1 MKRPGFIKTIRTPIV
16 KVSKGSQVIKFYD
29 EDLYKDFLK
38 TKNGNWT
45 SKYYK
50 GLGTSSSEEAKE
62 AFRDMKNNLGIYI
75 HDDKVDN
82 SFQLAFDK
90 KKADDRKVWLQC
102 VPTSHASRDSN
113 NGIKYSDFINKEL
126 IYFSTY
132 DNVRSIPHL
141 MDGLKPSQRKVLYT
155 AFKRNLIK
163 EMKVAQF
170 GAAVAEETAY
180 HHGEASLSSTII
192 GMAQNYTGTNNI
204 NLLEPSGNFGFRN
217 HNGKDAASPRYIFT
231 HLSKITRDIFSK
243 DDEAVLEYNTDNG
256 SPIEPKFYTP
266 CLPIILVNGTL
277 GIGTGYST
285 YIPCFNP
292 SDVIENINLI
302 LLNKEPRKLIPWYK
316 GFNGTVTE
324 EGTAFMMRGTF
335 RKLDKSIHISEIPIN
350 ISISDYKEYLESFE
364 EFTVLNNSSE
374 NNPDFT
380 LKFRNAKDMEKFN
393 HKSLKLEYKINTSN
407 MHLFDVDNKIKKY
420 DDPNDIIRDFLKNK
434 LEFVKKRKNH
444 LIKIYDEELH
454 ILKYKNRFLE
464 EIIDDKLDIFRKS
477 KKDTENIL
485 QKSGYP
491 KIENSYSYITSI
503 QVSSF
508 TSENLLELDNKIKN
522 ITDKKISLDSK
533 SCKDLALDDLNNL
546 KKYQ

>member
-1 MKRPGFIKTIRTPIV
+1 
-16 KVSKGSQVIKFYD
+16 
-29 EDLYKDFLK
+29 
-38 TKNGNWT
+38 
-45 SKYYK
+45 
-50 GLGTSSSEEAKE
+50 
-62 AFRDMKNNLGIYI
+62 
-75 HDDKVDN
+75 
-82 SFQLAFDK
+82 
-90 KKADDRKVWLQC
+90 
-102 VPTSHASRDSN
+102 
-113 NGIKYSDFINKEL
+113 
-126 IYFSTY
+126 
-132 DNVRSIPHL
+132 
-141 MDGLKPSQRKVLYT
+141 
-155 AFKRNLIK
+155 
-163 EMKVAQF
+163 
-170 GAAVAEETAY
+170 
-180 HHGEASLSSTII
+180 
-192 GMAQNYTGTNNI
+192 
-204 NLLEPSGNFGFRN
+204 
-217 HNGKDAASPRYIFT
+217 
-231 HLSKITRDIFSK
+231 
-243 DDEAVLEYNTDNG
+243 
-256 SPIEPKFYTP
+256 
-266 CLPIILVNGTL
+266 VNGTL